1 MPSLLAEWAEISR
14 THIAMEGKH
23 MDSKVLAQLKEEF
36 LATHSELDPNDLA
49 AVEAAV
55 EEQGRHW
62 AHAVLSETLAAGKG
76 GYEGTAVSCVCGGWA
91 RFVGYRT
98 RQVHTCVGWI
108 EVRRAYYHC
117 SACKR
122 GIVPL
127 DGAWGLGRGT
137 CSAVLARRCCA
148 LAAERSFQQSSRLLE
163 ELTGQRV
170 DDRTIGRLTHLVGGR
185 RLAEQDEAFS
195 AFLADR
201 QPPAAEVTPSR
212 LYVAVDGTTV
222 PERDGWHEAK
232 AASIYFRD
240 GGGRCVQ
247 RYVGRFDCSSRFGW
261 ETYLASCRRGYREA
275 KEVVYLGDGAEWIRT
290 EHAAHFGKARFI
302 VDWYH
307 ASEHVWDCGKALY
320 GEGTAETSAWVARH
334 LDWLWEGEVESVVS
348 SLAAERKARRGKKRK
363 ALAGLIGYVG
373 KNAEQMR
380 YGVFR
385 ALGYDI
391 GSGAVE
397 GACKH
402 VIGSRLKQ
410 AGMRWIRSG
419 SSATLALRTCWLNQE
434 WNDFWSGKPMAA

>member
-1 MPSLLAEWAEISR
+1 
-14 THIAMEGKH
+14 
-23 MDSKVLAQLKEEF
+23 MDSTFLAQLKAEF
-36 LATHSELDPNDLA
+36 LAANAALDLNDLA

-55 EEQGRHW
+55 ESQGRKW

-76 GYEGTAVSCVCGGWA
+76 GYEGTAVSCACGGWA

-98 RQVHTCVGWI
+98 RQIHTCVGWMPL
-108 EVRRAYYHC
+108 RRAYYHC
-117 SACKR
+117 SLCKR

-127 DGAWGLGRGT
+127 DAAWGVDGGT

-148 LAAERSFQQSSRLLE
+148 LGVEHSYQKSSRLLE
-163 ELTGQRV
+163 ELTGQDV
-170 DDRTIGRLTHLVGGR
+170 DDRTIGRLVHRVGGH
-185 RLAEQDEAFS
+185 RLAEQDAAFS
-195 AFLADR
+195 AFLAER
-201 QPPAAEVTPSR
+201 EPPAAQVTPSR
-212 LYVAVDGTTV
+212 LYVSVDGTTV

-240 GGGRCVQ
+240 AKGRCAGQ
-247 RYVGRFDCSSRFGW
+247 RYVSRFDASSRFGW
-261 ETYLASCRRGYREA
+261 EVYLTACRRGYREA
-275 KEVVYLGDGAEWIRT
+275 REVVYLGDGAPWIRT
-290 EHAAHFGKARFI
+290 EHAAHFAKATFI

-307 ASEHVWDCGKALY
+307 ADEHVWACGRALH
-320 GEGTAETSAWVARH
+320 GEGTSETSVWVERH
-334 LDWLWEGEVESVVS
+334 LDWLWEGQVASVVS
-348 SLAAERKARRGKKRK
+348 SLSAERRGRRGEKRK
-363 ALAGLIGYVG
+363 ALTSLIGYLA
-373 KNAEQMR
+373 KNAQQMR
-380 YGVFR
+380 YERFR

-434 WNDFWSGKPMAA
+434 WDVFWSGKPMAA